1 MAKTVF
7 LFAGQGSQVPGMG
20 HDLYEAVPAARAVF
34 DAAERLRPGTLRQC
48 FEGTAEELAITINTQ
63 PCLFAMDLA
72 CAEALRAAGVEAD
85 AAAGFSLGEIAALAF
100 TGILGFDDA
109 FRLVCRRAEL
119 MQAASEANPGA
130 MDAILR
136 LDAETVERLASKY
149 DCVFPVN
156 YNCPGQTV
164 VSGVPEQLAAF
175 EADVAAARGRAVRLK
190 VGGAFHSPFMEEASR
205 GLAEY
210 MTQLSF
216 AAPRIPLYA
225 NTNAEPYGD
234 AASLLAQQV
243 KTPVRWQR
251 TIERLLADGY
261 QNFIEVGAGKTLT
274 GFLGKI
280 GGAALALNVEN
291 RETLAAALSAVKE

>member
-1 MAKTVF
+1 MGKTVF
-7 LFAGQGSQVPGMG
+7 LFAGQGAQYPGMG
-20 HDLYEAVPAARAVF
+20 RSLYESSPAARAVF
-34 DAAERLRPGTLRQC
+34 DAAERLRPGTIRQC
-48 FEGTAEELAITINTQ
+48 FEGTAEELAITGNTQ

-72 CAEALRAAGVEAD
+72 CAEALREAGIDAG
-85 AAAGFSLGEIAALAF
+85 AAAGFSLGEVAAVSF
-100 TGILGFDDA
+100 TGILDFDSA

-119 MQAASEANPGA
+119 MQSAAEANPGA

-136 LDAETVERLASKY
+136 LDADKIEQLASAY
-149 DCVFPVN
+149 THVFPVN

-164 VSGVPEQLAAF
+164 VSGIPEELSAF

-205 GLAEY
+205 GLADC
-210 MTQLSF
+210 MATLSF

-234 AASLLAQQV
+234 ALTLLALQV

-251 TIERLLADGY
+251 TIERLIAEGY
-261 QNFIEVGAGKTLT
+261 TDFIEVGAGKTLT
-274 GFLGKI
+274 GFMGKI
-280 GGAALALNVEN
+280 DATKRALHVEN
-291 RETLAAALSAVKE
+291 QETLAAALAALKE